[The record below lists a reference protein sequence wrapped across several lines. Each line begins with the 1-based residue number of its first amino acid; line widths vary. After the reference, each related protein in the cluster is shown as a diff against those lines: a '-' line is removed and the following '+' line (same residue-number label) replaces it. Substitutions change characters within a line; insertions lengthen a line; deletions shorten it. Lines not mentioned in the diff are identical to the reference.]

1 MNDMAEM
8 MSTSSQSRLC
18 ASTIPPNKTKL
29 HDCSLKTSHEKLID
43 QCSLF
48 TQFLCTQGSVAIQT
62 RIDQVTKI
70 QSSFVHSFIHRK
82 KKLIS
87 HKTANTRETQ
97 SKIVYQTP
105 LGKAVKGSY

>member
-1 MNDMAEM
+1 M
-8 MSTSSQSRLC
+8 LC
-18 ASTIPPNKTKL
+18 ASTIPRTKKSTIVPCEQVTKKT
-29 HDCSLKTSHEKLID
+29 HRPV
-43 QCSLF
+43 SLF
-48 TQFLCTQGSVAIQT
+48 TQSQHFQGSVAIQT

-70 QSSFVHSFIHRK
+70 QSSLVHSFIHRK